1 MFEYQVLV
9 YQESAIS
16 AFLAGGGKVDP
27 ERFGAFLN
35 THARRGWRVVTVER
49 ENRRTFLFFQREAFV
64 VVMERVASEK
74 PATVTIPNAAP
85 AIGPGPRRPVSA
97 AS

>member
-9 YQESAIS
+9 YQESTIS

-35 THARRGWRVVTVER
+35 THARRGWRVVTIER
-49 ENRRTFLFFQREAFV
+49 ENRRTFLFLQREAFV
-64 VVMERVASEK
+64 VVMERMAGEK
-74 PATVTIPNAAP
+74 PAAVAAPGAP
-85 AIGPGPRRPVSA
+85 AIGPGPRRPLSA

>member
-1 MFEYQVLV
+1 VFEYQCLV
-9 YQESAIS
+9 YQESTLS

-27 ERFGAFLN
+27 ERFSAFLN
-35 THARRGWRVVTVER
+35 QHARRGWRVVTIER

-64 VVMERVASEK
+64 VVMERLADAK
-74 PATVTIPNAAP
+74 PAVAAPPP
-85 AIGPGPRRPVSA
+85 AIGPGRRPVSG